1 MFETI
6 EHHYLEYLIV
16 FCIGTGL
23 GILFGWLVTKLR
35 FKPMLM
41 ERDTHIA
48 SISEKVQL
56 QMDENLALKA
66 TIANL
71 QSELGTL
78 RNDLLETSQK
88 NAMAAGR
95 LDRLQAVEGSLQ
107 EKEHKIDALHATISD
122 LREHQAELEANLD
135 NQRKA
140 FEEKTALLQD
150 LRNGLTETHKT
161 ISADALKNNNQA
173 FIDLAQAT
181 FSKYMESTRTDFNA
195 RDKAVKET
203 IEPLKDALD
212 RYDRQIQAM
221 EKSRE
226 NAYGGLTQQV
236 DSLIQTQEFLQKET
250 GKLVNAL
257 RVPHVRGRWGEIT
270 LKRVAEM
277 AGMQN
282 HCDFFEQASTQSEDG
297 LLRPDMVVHLP
308 GRRHIIIDAKVPLFA
323 YLEALE
329 AETEEER
336 EEKLNTH
343 ARHVATH
350 IKKLAQKAYWAQF
363 ESTPEFVVLFIPGE
377 NFFSAA
383 LVQNPKLIERG
394 VQDGVVLATPTTLI
408 SLLKTVAFGWQQEKM
423 AENARHISQLGSEL
437 FERLATMSRH
447 VNNLGRDI
455 ERSVKT
461 YNQVVGSL
469 ERRVFTSARKFKELG
484 VSARDENASLSVTPV
499 ESKTRSIVLDE
510 DQ

>member
-1 MFETI
+1 MFENI
-6 EHHYLEYLIV
+6 QHDYLEYAIV
-16 FCIGTGL
+16 VCLGIGL
-23 GILFGWLVTKLR
+23 GALIGWLSTKLR
-35 FKPMLM
+35 LKPLIV
-41 ERDTHIA
+41 ERNSRLEA
-48 SISEKVQL
+48 VSEKAQL
-56 QMDENLALKA
+56 QIDENQALKTNA
-66 TIANL
+66 ANL
-71 QSELGTL
+71 QTELETL
-78 RNDLLETSQK
+78 RNDLLETTQK

-95 LDRLQAVEGSLQ
+95 VDHLKAVEATLQ
-107 EKEHKIDALHATISD
+107 EKERKIDTLHAAVSD
-122 LREHQAELEANLD
+122 LKEHQAELEANLE
-135 NQRKA
+135 NQRQV
-140 FEEKTALLQD
+140 FEEKATLLND
-150 LRNGLTETHKT
+150 LRNGLTETHKA

-181 FSKYMESTRTDFNA
+181 FSKYMASARTDFDA
-195 RDKAVKET
+195 RDKAVKDT
-203 IEPLKDALD
+203 IQPLKDALA
-212 RYDRQIQAM
+212 RYDRQIQTM

-226 NAYGGLTQQV
+226 NAYGGLTKQV
-236 DSLIQTQEFLQKET
+236 ESLIQTQEFLQKET

-257 RVPHVRGRWGEIT
+257 RAPQVRGRWGEIT

-282 HCDFFEQASTQSEDG
+282 HCDFFEQTSVQADDG

-308 GRRHIIIDAKVPLFA
+308 GRRQIIIDSKVPLIA

-329 AETEEER
+329 AETEEKR
-336 EEKLNTH
+336 EEKLVTH

-363 ESTPEFVVLFIPGE
+363 DATPEFVVLFIPGE

-383 LVQNPKLIERG
+383 LSHNPQLIERG

-447 VNNLGRDI
+447 VNDLGRNI
-455 ERSVKT
+455 ERSVAA
-461 YNQVVGSL
+461 YNKVVGSM
-469 ERRVFTSARKFKELG
+469 ERRVFISARKFKELG
-484 VSARDENASLSVTPV
+484 VSSRDENATLPLTPV
-499 ESKTRSIVLDE
+499 ESKTRSISLDE

>member
-1 MFETI
+1 MFEQL
-6 EHHYLEYLIV
+6 ESDYLEYIIV
-16 FCIGTGL
+16 FCLGGGL
-23 GILFGWLVTKLR
+23 GGLLGWLATKLR
-35 FKPMLM
+35 LKPMIM
-41 ERDTHIA
+41 ERDA
-48 SISEKVQL
+48 RLDAAAEKVQL
-56 QMDENLALKA
+56 QLDENQVLKSTAADLKA
-66 TIANL
+66 
-71 QSELGTL
+71 ELEIM
-78 RNDLLETSQK
+78 RKSLLDTTQK
-88 NAMAAGR
+88 NAMAEGK
-95 LDRLQAVEGSLQ
+95 LDHLKTLEATLQD
-107 EKEHKIDALHATISD
+107 KENKIDTLRATISN
-122 LREHQAELEANLD
+122 LKEHQAELEANFE
-135 NQRKA
+135 NQRKV
-140 FEEKTALLQD
+140 FEEKAVLLKD
-150 LRNGLTETHKT
+150 LRNGLTETHKA
-161 ISADALKNNNQA
+161 ISADALKNNNQT

-181 FSKYMESTRTDFNA
+181 FSKYLASVRTDFNA

-203 IEPLKDALD
+203 VKPLKDALD

-226 NAYGGLTQQV
+226 NAYGGLSKQV
-236 DSLIQTQEFLQKET
+236 ESLIHTQEFLQKET

-257 RVPHVRGRWGEIT
+257 RAPQIRGRWGEIT

-277 AGMQN
+277 AGMQS
-282 HCDFFEQASTQSEDG
+282 HCDFFEQTSVQADDG

-308 GRRHIIIDAKVPLFA
+308 GRRQIIIDAKVPLVA

-336 EEKLNTH
+336 EEKLITH

-350 IKKLAQKAYWAQF
+350 IKKLAQKAYWSQF
-363 ESTPEFVVLFIPGE
+363 DSTPEFVVLFIPGE

-383 LVQNPKLIERG
+383 LSHNPQLIERG
-394 VQDGVVLATPTTLI
+394 VRDGVVLATPTTLI

-437 FERLATMSRH
+437 FERLVTMSRH

-461 YNQVVGSL
+461 YNKVVGSL

-484 VSARDENASLSVTPV
+484 VSSRNGDTTQALSPI
-499 ESKTRSIVLDE
+499 ESQTRTIRTDE
-510 DQ
+510 DI

>member
-1 MFETI
+1 MFENI
-6 EHHYLEYLIV
+6 EHTYLEYIIAL
-16 FCIGTGL
+16 CLGL
-23 GILFGWLVTKLR
+23 GLGALLGWLATKLR
-35 FKPMLM
+35 FKPLIT
-41 ERDTHIA
+41 ERDSRIA
-48 SISEKVQL
+48 ATSEKIRL
-56 QMDENLALKA
+56 QMDENQELKS
-66 TIANL
+66 TTANL
-71 QSELGTL
+71 CTELDVL
-78 RNDLLETSQK
+78 RNDLLETTQK
-88 NAMAAGR
+88 HAMAVGK
-95 LDRLQAVEGSLQ
+95 LDHLQAIETSLQ
-107 EKEHKIDALHATISD
+107 EKESKIDTLHATISD
-122 LREHQAELEANLD
+122 LRERQAELEANFE
-135 NQRKA
+135 NQHTL
-140 FEEKTALLQD
+140 FQEKTALLKD
-150 LRNGLTETHKT
+150 LRNGLTETHKN

-181 FSKYMESTRTDFNA
+181 FSKYMASARTDFNA
-195 RDKAVKET
+195 RDKAVKDT
-203 IEPLKDALD
+203 IQPLKDALD

-226 NAYGGLTQQV
+226 NAYGGLSQQV
-236 DSLIQTQEFLQKET
+236 ESLIQTQEFLQKET
-250 GKLVNAL
+250 GKLVKAL

-277 AGMQN
+277 AGMQS
-282 HCDFFEQASTQSEDG
+282 HCDFFEQAATQSEDG

-308 GRRHIIIDAKVPLFA
+308 GRRHIIIDAKVPLYA

-336 EEKLNTH
+336 EEKLTTH

-383 LVQNPKLIERG
+383 LAHNPNLIERG

-423 AENARHISQLGSEL
+423 AENARHISQIGSEL
-437 FERLATMSRH
+437 FERLSIMSRH
-447 VNNLGRDI
+447 VNKLGRDI
-455 ERSVKT
+455 DNSVKS

-484 VSARDENASLSVTPV
+484 ISSKDENTDLSLTPV
-499 ESKTRSIVLDE
+499 ESKTRSIAMDN